1 MDHAESAWLL
11 IDPSTD
17 PERAALV
24 QARRCWLLMVLD
36 QVDRAS
42 LAAEQALALLPGD
55 AALIAVAEVH
65 VRVALVMGST
75 GRAEEARRSARLAL
89 DAATAAGDERLKG
102 RAMRELGSWGSDPLD
117 QQSSELLQGA
127 WDRAVTIGDPEDIA
141 GIGVILSERLFR
153 SGLPEK
159 SARTA
164 LDAHHLL
171 ATMTDSGHWMD
182 SILVANACKSLM
194 AVGRWDE
201 AGALLDRAC
210 ALDPFGAS
218 RLARVRLLIAR
229 GALDQAE
236 DDLGQAKHL
245 QRHDQPY
252 FGLEYDELLAEL
264 RLWRKDPLGALSD
277 VVDTLDKLDDT
288 AVHDLGA
295 GLCALGVRA
304 AADLAE
310 GARATHDERRLEL
323 ALDNGRRLAKTQTV
337 ADPDA
342 PARRATV
349 SGELGRL
356 EREPQPSAWE
366 TAAREW
372 GTRRRP
378 YDRALAL
385 WRQAEAVLET
395 GVGRGVATT
404 LLHEAAAIAES
415 LGAA

>member
-1 MDHAESAWLL
+1 
-11 IDPSTD
+11 
-17 PERAALV
+17 
-24 QARRCWLLMVLD
+24 
-36 QVDRAS
+36 
-42 LAAEQALALLPGD
+42 
-55 AALIAVAEVH
+55 
-65 VRVALVMGST
+65 
-75 GRAEEARRSARLAL
+75 
-89 DAATAAGDERLKG
+89 
-102 RAMRELGSWGSDPLD
+102 MRELGSWGSDPLD

-127 WDRAVTIGDPEDIA
+127 WDRAVTFGDPEDIA

-310 GARATHDERRLEL
+310 GARATHDGRRLEL

-395 GVGRGVATT
+395 GVGRGVATP

-415 LGAA
+415 LGAVSLQAEVDGLATRARLPRRAPHSQTNKPGDRGIAGLSEREIAVLRLIVQGRTNREIGQELFISPKTVSVHVTRLMQKLDVRSRVQAAGVAHRLGL